1 MINGITELVITKI
14 DVLSNLEKIKVC
26 THYDYFGEKI
36 NHLPYDLDPKG
47 IKPIYKEFKGWK
59 KDITKI
65 SRFENL
71 PFNLKNYIKYL
82 EKEINIPIKIIS
94 VGPDRK
100 ETIYR

>member
-1 MINGITELVITKI
+1 MIT
-14 DVLSNLEKIKVC
+14 LEKKLI
-26 THYDYFGEKI
+26 TS
-36 NHLPYDLDPKG
+36 LYDLDPKG

-65 SRFENL
+65 SRFEDL